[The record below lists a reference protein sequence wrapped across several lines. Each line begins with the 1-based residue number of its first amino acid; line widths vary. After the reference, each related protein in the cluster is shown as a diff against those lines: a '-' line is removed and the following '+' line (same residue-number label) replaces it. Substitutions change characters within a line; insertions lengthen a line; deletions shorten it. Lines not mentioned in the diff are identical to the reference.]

1 MSWCNMAF
9 KSKLFAAF
17 GTAPA
22 TLVCVGVPSYLK
34 VLQTDEEK
42 SWVDHTHLLLKT
54 NERPPV
60 WRKN

>member
-1 MSWCNMAF
+1 MAF

-17 GTAPA
+17 GTALA
-22 TLVCVGVPSYLK
+22 ILVCVGVLSYLK
-34 VLQTDEEK
+34 VRQPDEPK
-42 SWVDHTHLLLKT
+42 LVDHTHLLLKT

>member
-1 MSWCNMAF
+1 MAF

-17 GTAPA
+17 GTALA
-22 TLVCVGVPSYLK
+22 ILVCVGVLSYLK
-34 VLQTDEEK
+34 VRQTDEEI

>member
-1 MSWCNMAF
+1 MVF

-17 GTAPA
+17 GTALA
-22 TLVCVGVPSYLK
+22 ILVCVVVPSYLQ
-34 VLQTDEEK
+34 VRQTDEEK

-54 NERPPV
+54 NEQPPI